1 MSSREISYPAI
12 RIQQSDSSKPL
23 VLFAAPATE
32 INEWAG
38 VPQKARITKDENL
51 DAELL
56 GFQRDDD
63 ADRIAKISQFYLDPR
78 NVIQNPLLCAIRN
91 KLGVSVSFTAS
102 TDAPQPVVDGH
113 ITISY
118 PDLSELSLLE
128 LFSGAKS
135 HLEERVPDL
144 VSQDP
149 PSKLAAKLSKLI
161 GHDFFNDEDESED
174 ENSEHNTNADDEEEP
189 LEEALLSQSHVV
201 EFWRELS
208 ARILILEKL
217 GPEYDEQEFLGFS
230 REAMEVYLK
239 PVILV
244 DGQHRLKGAI
254 RAAEE
259 ALDADESKWQKI
271 GELTYK
277 GIAADDIERDLL
289 SEKSRNLPISLL
301 LDEKADEHV
310 FQFVVVNQKATP
322 VRSALLG
329 TIISTSLADNELQR
343 IAERLESAGIPLQS
357 SVAATFFAKNPAS
370 PFANLVARGLNGDGS
385 DLLPWSVLSQLV
397 AMFRNLRGA
406 RYYHDSKI
414 DYADLWK
421 RKYIAQS
428 SICDGWNAADYKDPA
443 EYWSS
448 QDGPWKDVFIEFWK
462 AVKAKLAKAEYPKA
476 PNFWGHPRTS
486 NLFNKPM
493 LFTLAT
499 DFFAYLVESRQPI
512 ESAAD
517 IAAMVEDWLQDVKEE
532 YFSRDW
538 KLDGVKKDSTGT
550 RKQWS
555 NQWFIYRR
563 DPKSLPPI
571 KQYSVLYKGN

>member
-1 MSSREISYPAI
+1 MSIKISYPAI
-12 RIQQSDSSKPL
+12 KIQQSDSSKPL
-23 VLFAAPATE
+23 VLFAAPAIE

-38 VPQKARITKDENL
+38 VPQKARISKDEAL

-63 ADRIAKISQFYLDPR
+63 EERIVKISKFYSDPR

-91 KLGVSVSFTAS
+91 KLGVSIEF
-102 TDAPQPVVDGH
+102 APRDEGEMPVVDGELT
-113 ITISY
+113 ITY
-118 PDLSELSLLE
+118 PDLSKLSMLE
-128 LFSGAKS
+128 LFNGAKE

-144 VSQDP
+144 KEQELP
-149 PSKLAAKLSKLI
+149 KKLAAKLSKLI
-161 GHDFFNDEDESED
+161 GHDFFPDDEELDEVEDEQ
-174 ENSEHNTNADDEEEP
+174 NNPDEEEP
-189 LEEALLSQSHVV
+189 LEEAVLSQSHVV
-201 EFWRELS
+201 DFWKELA
-208 ARILILEKL
+208 ARVLILEKL
-217 GPEYDEQEFLGFS
+217 GVAYDEDEFLGFS

-254 RAAEE
+254 KAAEI
-259 ALDADESKWQKI
+259 ALDSDEGRW
-271 GELTYK
+271 GR
-277 GIAADDIERDLL
+277 IAALTDKGLPPDEISRSLL

-322 VRSALLG
+322 VRAALLG

-343 IAERLESAGIPLQS
+343 IADRLESAGIPLQS
-357 SVAATFFAKNPAS
+357 SVAATYLAKNQES
-370 PFANLVARGLNGDGS
+370 PFAGLVARGLNGDGA

-397 AMFRNLRGA
+397 SMFRNLRGA
-406 RYYHDSKI
+406 RYFHDSKI

-421 RKYIAQS
+421 RKYLDQS
-428 SICDGWNAADYKDPA
+428 AVCDNWNAADFKNRE

-448 QDGPWKDVFIEFWK
+448 PEGPWRDVFIEFWK
-462 AVKAKLAKAEYPKA
+462 AVKDKLAKADYPKA
-476 PNFWGHPRTS
+476 PNYWGNPRTS
-486 NLFNKPM
+486 NIFNKPT

-512 ESAAD
+512 DNSVAVKE
-517 IAAMVEDWLQDVKEE
+517 MVDEWLQDIKEE

-555 NQWFIYRR
+555 NLWFCYRR
-563 DPKSLPPI
+563 DPKALPSV
-571 KQYSVLYKGN
+571 KSYSVLYKGN

>member
-1 MSSREISYPAI
+1 MSKTISYAAI
-12 RIQQSDSSKPL
+12 KIQQSDNSKPL

-32 INEWAG
+32 INDWAG
-38 VPQKARITKDENL
+38 VPQKARISKDETL

-63 ADRIAKISQFYLDPR
+63 EDRIIKISKFYSDPR

-91 KLGVSVSFTAS
+91 KLGVSINFIPS
-102 TDAPQPVVDGH
+102 TTDDTPVVDGK
-113 ITISY
+113 ITITC
-118 PDLSELSLLE
+118 PDLSKLSLLE
-128 LFSGAKS
+128 LFNGAKQ
-135 HLEERVPDL
+135 HLEERVPNL
-144 VSQDP
+144 KEQEP
-149 PSKLAAKLSKLI
+149 PKKLAAKLSKLI
-161 GHDFFNDEDESED
+161 GQSFFPDDEEPDEAEDE
-174 ENSEHNTNADDEEEP
+174 HNNTDEEEP
-189 LEEALLSQSHVV
+189 LEEAVLAQSHVV
-201 EFWRELS
+201 DFWKELS
-208 ARILILEKL
+208 ARVLILEKL
-217 GPEYDEQEFLGFS
+217 GAEYDDDDFLGFS

-254 RAAEE
+254 KAAEI
-259 ALDADESKWQKI
+259 ALDSDDGRWGKIAAMTDRGLPADEIDKS
-271 GELTYK
+271 
-277 GIAADDIERDLL
+277 LL

-322 VRSALLG
+322 VRAALLG

-343 IAERLESAGIPLQS
+343 IADRLESAGIPLQS
-357 SVAATFFAKNPAS
+357 SVAATYLAKNPES
-370 PFANLVARGLNGDGS
+370 PFAGLVARGLNGDGA

-397 AMFRNLRGA
+397 SMFRNLRGA
-406 RYYHDSKI
+406 RYFHDSKI

-421 RKYIAQS
+421 RKYLEQS
-428 SICDGWNAADYKDPA
+428 AICDNWNAADFKSRE

-448 QDGPWKDVFIEFWK
+448 PEGPWRDIFIEFWK
-462 AVKAKLAKAEYPKA
+462 AVKEKLAKVDYSKA
-476 PNFWGHPRTS
+476 PNYWGNPRTS
-486 NLFNKPM
+486 NIFNKPT

-512 ESAAD
+512 ESSPEVKR
-517 IAAMVEDWLQDVKEE
+517 MVDEWLQDTKEE

-555 NQWFIYRR
+555 NLWFCYRR
-563 DPKSLPPI
+563 DPKALPSI
-571 KQYSVLYKGN
+571 KNYSVLYKGN